1 MAPVF
6 PLRSATQQGDALLPV
21 CEIVA
26 VWDAFPHRG
35 CSLRFM
41 NENPETDANNTA
53 EQELSEELFDDVS
66 GGVNGLDIN
75 IAV

>member
-1 MAPVF
+1 
-6 PLRSATQQGDALLPV
+6 
-21 CEIVA
+21 
-26 VWDAFPHRG
+26 
-35 CSLRFM
+35 M